1 MLNLKTR
8 KMENCFSFNVSLRR
22 QDFERFKDKGP
33 NKKDIVC
40 VCLCVRVCVC
50 VCVCVHVCM
59 CVFVCVCFVIQVL
72 HQSRYKNGSGTSFWD
87 LPLHLQI
94 SIQGTCSKKHWYCS
108 VHFLFLQSQI
118 TNSISSGL
126 IAYPVNFVSSIYYA
140 PIMLIS
146 LRNLLVFF

>member
-8 KMENCFSFNVSLRR
+8 KTKNCFSFNVSLRC

-33 NKKDIVC
+33 NKKDS
-40 VCLCVRVCVC
+40 VCVC
-50 VCVCVHVCM
+50 VCVCVCM
-59 CVFVCVCFVIQVL
+59 CACVCVCVCFAIQVL
-72 HQSRYKNGSGTSFWD
+72 HQSRYKNGSGTSFWH

-108 VHFLFLQSQI
+108 VYFLFLQSQK

-126 IAYPVNFVSSIYYA
+126 IVYPVNFISSIYYA

>member
-1 MLNLKTR
+1 MSLFVSKTFCLSPF
-8 KMENCFSFNVSLRR
+8 MEVFNNNSIYKKETSFIPLRANSSR
-22 QDFERFKDKGP
+22 SSAGY
-33 NKKDIVC
+33 VC
-40 VCLCVRVCVC
+40 VHVCVC
-50 VCVCVHVCM
+50 VCVC
-59 CVFVCVCFVIQVL
+59 FAIQVL
-72 HQSRYKNGSGTSFWD
+72 HQSRYKNGSGTSFWH

-108 VHFLFLQSQI
+108 VYFLFLQSQK

-126 IAYPVNFVSSIYYA
+126 IVYPVNFISSIYFA